1 MMPLWHTLATSV
13 NMYAKKAYNEIIL
26 WLRVENNSK
35 FVRGKGQSRQYIE
48 DFHLS
53 HYNAKKLDKDGW
65 EYELT
70 FQYENDEGLENQ
82 IYDLAAEMSS
92 EADSHNGFIECHFPT
107 PPMQTLQQQD
117 SPTAKEN
124 IPSSD

>member
-1 MMPLWHTLATSV
+1 MVPLWHTRATSV
-13 NMYAKKAYNEIIL
+13 NMYAEKAYNDIFWAIC
-26 WLRVENNSK
+26 K
-35 FVRGKGQSRQYIE
+35 
-48 DFHLS
+48 LS
-53 HYNAKKLDKDGW
+53 SG
-65 EYELT
+65 
-70 FQYENDEGLENQ
+70 QYENDEDLENQ

-92 EADSHNGFIECHFPT
+92 EADAHNGFIECHFPT